1 MGPVV
6 NNSSI
11 CRLLALGP
19 AIVLLLG
26 ATSPV
31 RANET
36 DCKQGDV
43 TFVTNGV
50 ETRLSLQIHERPA
63 QVGKGLLRITELPPM
78 GGVFAVYPEPR
89 ESRVLMNS
97 DVLTA
102 DMMSFGQDGKAI
114 AMMQDQSDV
123 AVDEMTTPDGMLFAA
138 YLAGGTI
145 DAAGFDMTTVV
156 TGWTCT
162 D

>member
-1 MGPVV
+1 M
-6 NNSSI
+6 NTASFL
-11 CRLLALGP
+11 RLLNLGSAFAL
-19 AIVLLLG
+19 VFG

-43 TFVTNGV
+43 TFVTGGV
-50 ETRLSLQIHERPA
+50 EKRLSLQIHERPA

-78 GGVFAVYPEPR
+78 CGVFAVYPEPR
-89 ESRVLMNS
+89 ESRVLRNS
-97 DVLTA
+97 DVLAA

-114 AMMQDQSDV
+114 AMMRDETDV

-145 DAAGFDMTTVV
+145 DAAGFDMTTIV